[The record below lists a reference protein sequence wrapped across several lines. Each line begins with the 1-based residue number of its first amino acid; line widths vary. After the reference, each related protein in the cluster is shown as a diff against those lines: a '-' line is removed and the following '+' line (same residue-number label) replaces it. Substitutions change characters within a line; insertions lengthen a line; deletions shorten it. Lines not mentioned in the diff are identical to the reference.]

1 MQQLTKHEKKILE
14 LVRKH
19 PEIVDDR
26 SAREKVAEEVGISEK
41 NKD

>member
-1 MQQLTKHEKKILE
+1 MRKNFE